1 VPLSFRGRLIL
12 FFVLIVA
19 LPMVAVAVLVS
30 DVTGSSATGKADAA
44 LNADLDVALAL
55 NDELVADAAA
65 EAKQIAA
72 DPQLSAAVAT
82 GDEAGM
88 QAAARS
94 LAERHKVESL
104 ELLSPSDSSLVSI
117 GERDPIA
124 VASIELVQSPD
135 GETAGTLRVSTATVS
150 GYLAG
155 VRQRTGEQ
163 AVLVGPGGVTGP
175 VPVDAGEIPPAGEA
189 ADVDIDGREQRVAA
203 EELPDSG
210 GRRVALIGPT
220 ISGGFFASR
229 PNVAVAVI
237 LFFLIALI
245 AVGFLTRTLQGQIA
259 NMLAAAR
266 RIGEGDFSQKVPVEG
281 RDELAGLASEFNKMS
296 DRLTAQ
302 MDELRRQQLELEGS
316 VERIGQAFAS
326 GLDRVALLGI
336 LIETAVSACEAEY
349 GLVALS
355 GSVGAEA
362 ESGDATEALSDA
374 ALEAEHKAVRIGGV
388 ADARSDGAFALSS
401 SLGKLAPDDT
411 PVGAMTVARTERPFS
426 ASERRVF
433 LYLVGQAAAS
443 VENVA
448 LHELVSEQA
457 VTDELTG
464 LPNNRAFREAMAK
477 EAARAQRF
485 QHDLSLLILDID
497 DFKQVNDTYG
507 HLQGDAVLR
516 AVGRIVDDE
525 SREIDEPARYGG
537 EEFVIA
543 LPETSLEGA
552 LEVAER
558 IRSRIERQGIRLV
571 QGRGRISVTASLG
584 AATMGAAAEDVNGLI
599 AAADEALYEAK
610 RSGKNRVVVAGATP
624 EPTSATPTPDGRLPA
639 KGRAPAR
646 RN

>member
-124 VASIELVQSPD
+124 VASIDLVQSPD